1 MPNMIAGAGLTA
13 TSLQPRNLHITH
25 SWGGGT
31 SRWVEDFC
39 RVDPYSENFVFESLT
54 FAECYGMSYRLTE
67 GQTLRVVR
75 EWTLQ
80 RPIAEVVVSHNQYA
94 ALLNRV
100 IEDLGI
106 DHLYISSVI
115 GHSLDAYALDLPI
128 TVVYHDYFPF
138 CPALNVYFGA
148 ICETCRRDELARCLR
163 ENPFSRIFR
172 RHDEAYWIEV
182 REAFFE
188 RFERRAAHHVAP
200 TRGVVENLRRLD
212 TRFERFDFSIIPH
225 GVAFAKSNAFGGADD
240 GRCLRMIVLGHLHL
254 GKGLETIQRI
264 FDVLR
269 CLADLYFVGSGQ
281 GSKAF
286 ANRFGVHVTP
296 SYDHAALP
304 EILTSIRPDVALLLS
319 AVPET
324 FSFTLSELWA
334 HNVPVVAT
342 QVGSF
347 AERITPELDGF
358 LVGGAD
364 EAIVDQIVELDAHRC
379 RLRRVANHLA
389 SRDARDVGA
398 EVDDYYK
405 LQSGF
410 ADALE
415 RRIESRL
422 ASERC

>member
-1 MPNMIAGAGLTA
+1 M
-13 TSLQPRNLHITH
+13 
-25 SWGGGT
+25 
-31 SRWVEDFC
+31 
-39 RVDPYSENFVFESLT
+39 
-54 FAECYGMSYRLTE
+54 
-67 GQTLRVVR
+67 
-75 EWTLQ
+75 
-80 RPIAEVVVSHNQYA
+80 
-94 ALLNRV
+94 
-100 IEDLGI
+100 
-106 DHLYISSVI
+106 
-115 GHSLDAYALDLPI
+115 
-128 TVVYHDYFPF
+128 
-138 CPALNVYFGA
+138 
-148 ICETCRRDELARCLR
+148 
-163 ENPFSRIFR
+163 
-172 RHDEAYWIEV
+172 
-182 REAFFE
+182 
-188 RFERRAAHHVAP
+188 
-200 TRGVVENLRRLD
+200 
-212 TRFERFDFSIIPH
+212 
-225 GVAFAKSNAFGGADD
+225 
-240 GRCLRMIVLGHLHL
+240 
-254 GKGLETIQRI
+254 

-281 GSKAF
+281 GSNAF

-364 EAIVDQIVELDAHRC
+364 EAIADQIVELDAHRC
-379 RLRRVANHLA
+379 RLRRVADYLA
-389 SRDARDVGA
+389 SRGVRDVGA
-398 EVDDYYK
+398 EIDDYYK

-422 ASERC
+422 ASERR